1 MATWILCIYTATL
14 TSFLL
19 GRTFVDGVR
28 KDCSNHTSSHKV
40 KRNTEAGLQKEKA
53 GTRSPSTFLDDLLC
67 NYDKRIR
74 PDFKGPSV
82 NVSCDIY
89 VNSFDSIS
97 ETTMDYRL
105 NIFLRQTWTDR
116 RLAFEENEEM
126 GYSDSLSLDPSLLKK
141 IWVPDTFFTNEKGA
155 NFHYVTTENKLLRVN
170 SKGEILYSIRL
181 TLTLACP
188 MKLQRF
194 PMDQQVCPMKLESYG
209 MTTDDMRLQWNYLKK
224 NGEEQNPVQIADD
237 LELPQFRIVSIRYTQ
252 YTMDYSTG
260 SYSRMRAEFTLERQM
275 GYYMIQTY
283 VPTILIV
290 ILSWVSFWINIE
302 AAPARVA
309 LGITT
314 VLTMTTQSSGSSG
327 AKPKVSYVKA
337 IDIWMA
343 VCLMFVFAALIEF
356 AAVNFASRQDKEV
369 ARRRQKMKQ
378 KQEEKEKAKNLNRKK
393 ANYSGYSVGG
403 QQLSKAT
410 ERGSQGENKDQT
422 KNGGSIEK
430 PVNPTEFLDKAKKI
444 DSMSRII
451 FPCAFL
457 LFNAI
462 YWPTYLG

>member
-1 MATWILCIYTATL
+1 
-14 TSFLL
+14 
-19 GRTFVDGVR
+19 
-28 KDCSNHTSSHKV
+28 
-40 KRNTEAGLQKEKA
+40 
-53 GTRSPSTFLDDLLC
+53 
-67 NYDKRIR
+67 
-74 PDFKGPSV
+74 
-82 NVSCDIY
+82 
-89 VNSFDSIS
+89 
-97 ETTMDYRL
+97 MDYRL
-105 NIFLRQTWTDR
+105 NIFLRQTWRDT

-126 GYSDSLSLDPSLLKK
+126 GYSDSVSLDPSLLKR

-155 NFHYVTTENKLLRVN
+155 EFHHVTTENKLLRVN

-252 YTMDYSTG
+252 YTMDYSTDGMTTDDVRLVWKDTDTPVAIADDLVLPQFAITSIVTTQMIMEYSTG

-356 AAVNFASRQDKEV
+356 AAVNFASRQDKE
-369 ARRRQKMKQ
+369 
-378 KQEEKEKAKNLNRKK
+378 AKNLNRKK
-393 ANYSGYSVGG
+393 TNYSGYSVAG
-403 QQLSKAT
+403 QQLSRAA
-410 ERGSQGENKDQT
+410 EQRSQGENKDQA

-430 PVNPTEFLDKAKKI
+430 PINPTEFMDKAKKI

>member
-1 MATWILCIYTATL
+1 MHSKPSFQGVLLALKPSMGARAFATTHW
-14 TSFLL
+14 
-19 GRTFVDGVR
+19 
-28 KDCSNHTSSHKV
+28 
-40 KRNTEAGLQKEKA
+40 NTEAGLQKEKA

-252 YTMDYSTG
+252 YTMDYSTDGMTTDDVRLVWKETDTPVAIADDLVLPQFAITSIVTTQMIMEYSTG

-378 KQEEKEKAKNLNRKK
+378 KQEEKEKVIRI
-393 ANYSGYSVGG
+393 S
-403 QQLSKAT
+403 
-410 ERGSQGENKDQT
+410 
-422 KNGGSIEK
+422 
-430 PVNPTEFLDKAKKI
+430 FLPSNI
-444 DSMSRII
+444 
-451 FPCAFL
+451 
-457 LFNAI
+457 
-462 YWPTYLG
+462 

>member
-209 MTTDDMRLQWNYLKK
+209 MTTDDVRLVWK
-224 NGEEQNPVQIADD
+224 ETDTPVAIADD
-237 LELPQFRIVSIRYTQ
+237 LVLPQFAITSIVTTQ
-252 YTMDYSTG
+252 MIMEYSTG

>member
-19 GRTFVDGVR
+19 GRTFVEGVR
-28 KDCSNHTSSHKV
+28 KDCSNHTTSHKV

-74 PDFKGPSV
+74 PSFKGPSV

-126 GYSDSLSLDPSLLKK
+126 GYSDSVSLDPSLLKK

-155 NFHYVTTENKLLRVN
+155 DFHYVTTENKLLRVN
-170 SKGEILYSIRL
+170 SRGEILYSIRL

-209 MTTDDMRLQWNYLKK
+209 MTTDDVRLVWK
-224 NGEEQNPVQIADD
+224 ETDTPVAIADD
-237 LELPQFRIVSIRYTQ
+237 LVLPQFAITSIVTTQ
-252 YTMDYSTG
+252 MIMEYSTG

-356 AAVNFASRQDKEV
+356 AAVNFTSRQDKEV
-369 ARRRQKMKQ
+369 ARRRQKVKQ

-393 ANYSGYSVGG
+393 SNYSGYSVGG
-403 QQLSKAT
+403 QQLNKAS
-410 ERGSQGENKDQT
+410 ERGSQQAENKDQA

-430 PVNPTEFLDKAKKI
+430 PVNPTEFMDKAKKI